1 MKSPSARER
10 PFEAQEDSTTIE
22 SSGTVVASSTPST
35 TEIESTEVGSDASSA
50 AGDAHNGAGRFD
62 DDQESIDASSREASR
77 TEPQDVSSNS
87 DRNGT
92 KTEAN
97 SSEPVAQQGCRD
109 EVSTGMCFDGDDERN
124 VTGSS
129 SVSRKRPASDF
140 LPISAEIKR
149 IGVEIPENK
158 ANQSRSEVRR
168 ISPVLVSLRER
179 TLGEI
184 SLSSD
189 SCLIAKNN
197 SILDDSLTSSCRTPM
212 NGSFDD
218 CVRMSLDPEATD
230 AEAAHSERAS
240 SAEDSVTC
248 RRNLEYSDAYV
259 DEDTFCSLTLD
270 SPEREHHPCQEKQC
284 EELSESCACDDSVPT
299 NDACMAEKSSKLLA
313 EHVDSPDKPTPD
325 RKDKKR
331 PILKKKPKKNATCDG
346 ACDTDANTDSE
357 ESQKESCFVQ
367 RCAYENTNVQTT
379 EYENQRQMSSPV
391 VTRSKSPFL
400 EPQSPLQ
407 SSMKDCKVLL
417 ARISSPKLV
426 KTAVAQPTKNEA
438 ASEDAAQN
446 PEEDE
451 AIVPAASSSP
461 AENLQPLDDA
471 FSPQTTSNLSEET
484 KPSAE
489 HEDPPMELCLIQRCA
504 HENVQKTEPENHSN
518 KQMDSSVVP
527 RPKSPVEANSPS
539 LNTTKSSKIMIAKVM
554 SPKLTRSVMEK
565 FVKDETTFKSII
577 RSLREDEEVLI
588 TSSSTSNNRDSSEAS
603 VDSPKEMKLSE
614 HNDLPR
620 DTCSVQRCTHDVQ
633 KTEREDHAKN
643 QLGSPMPL
651 RLKTTLAEE
660 QSSPLSDM
668 KECKVILARIRTGM
682 ESLAKDDTES
692 RAATKDLG
700 KNEEVVLASL
710 SSSVESLQPLN
721 NLNASA
727 VTPSSPEE
735 MELSAAHK
743 DPPKESCL
751 VQRGANE
758 NTDAQKTE
766 PEDHFEQLVGSPTVL
781 RAKTPPVEANSPLLN
796 AMKSCRI
803 MIAKVTSPKPT
814 SSVAEN
820 FVKDETTSESIVRS
834 LRKDEEVVFTSSSP
848 STSSSQLTNNRDSLD
863 TLVDSTKEMKPSE
876 QKDLPK
882 DTCFVQRCTHDV
894 QKTEPEDRAKKQLA
908 SPMSLRLKTPSPEE
922 QSPSSNA
929 MKECK
934 VMLARVRTAV
944 ENLIKDET
952 ASRAV
957 IKNLGENEE
966 VVFTSLSSS
975 VENLQPLNNLDTSE
989 VTPGSPELEPSAD
1002 VPEAVDTETE
1012 TETGSDSSE
1021 VSVTN
1026 VRLRG
1031 CDDDPVSDQIS
1042 CPESESMCCVDI
1054 NSEIIT
1060 RLEAERPEAFTEDSA
1075 ESLALATGARDEVR
1089 SDGSDSGLGSEIPG
1103 DHGPAP
1109 APESDSETSFLDR
1122 IPDDILSDKEKAANQ
1137 LDSFAPTVATLSTPQ
1152 TPLPVFSSPSKSN
1165 LKRRLIDSMEGAP
1178 TPKRSNTDES
1188 MKKKRNIH
1196 FDAVTVYYFPR
1207 AQGFTCVPS
1216 QGGSTLGMSATHT
1229 HAERFSLSEH
1239 ATEQRRIHRARLAQL
1254 RSERA
1259 ANCVVEAASSSEDPS
1274 DDTDEEQSD
1283 NEELDIDS
1291 YYFLQPVPT
1300 WQRRALLRA
1309 AGVRRIDA
1317 VEKDECRDIRASREH
1332 CGCGCKGYC
1341 DPESC
1346 PCSRANVKC
1355 QVDRAGFPCGCTR
1368 DGCANSS
1375 GRIEFNPVRV
1385 RTHFIH
1391 TLMRLE
1397 LEKKQRE
1404 EEGTDHDAS
1413 DNQNGRSP
1421 LREINL
1427 GSVMENR
1434 NAESCL
1440 NGGGFTTL
1448 HYENHDAGDG
1458 GANCQPEVPGT
1469 REDSLDLYAIRDD
1482 CYPSE
1487 DTVDGTQGPQ
1497 RKLHPEF
1504 SQAFQ
1509 TFSSQ
1514 TNVGV
1519 NFQQPTYQDYQPYA
1533 NLPSTSRVQFQ
1544 PQFQAVPGNS
1554 GFSHY
1559 APYGQDTGS
1568 IQGNCQV
1575 HPEQHSSNYETSFA
1589 QDESTGSQYTNLN
1602 SVQPMNTVQQM
1613 GKLEPFSELLSGR
1626 YSYYGEMEPQA
1637 HGTYHGNG
1645 TKVEVEKS
1653 NEQQSESTEE
1663 CDENFGEIIK
1673 KSMVETVSA

>member
-1 MKSPSARER
+1 MESPSARER
-10 PFEAQEDSTTIE
+10 PFEAQEDSTSVE
-22 SSGTVVASSTPST
+22 SPGTVVAVAVAAAVVTTAAATAAATP
-35 TEIESTEVGSDASSA
+35 IESTEVASDASTA
-50 AGDAHNGAGRFD
+50 AVDTRDVVDGQLLALGSPGALGAERARETQPDPQMGQKSRKSCKQSDDGDETDEKR
-62 DDQESIDASSREASR
+62 SIDVDPSVRFLEKEDLRS
-77 TEPQDVSSNS
+77 V
-87 DRNGT
+87 
-92 KTEAN
+92 
-97 SSEPVAQQGCRD
+97 
-109 EVSTGMCFDGDDERN
+109 
-124 VTGSS
+124 GSS
-129 SVSRKRPASDF
+129 PVSRKRPASDF

-149 IGVEIPENK
+149 IGVEIPENE
-158 ANQSRSEVRR
+158 ANQLRSDVRR

-189 SCLIAKNN
+189 SCLFEDEGRCISRNARILESTFTSPCRPKTLYENN
-197 SILDDSLTSSCRTPM
+197 PE
-212 NGSFDD
+212 GSN
-218 CVRMSLDPEATD
+218 ATR
-230 AEAAHSERAS
+230 AES
-240 SAEDSVTC
+240 SATT
-248 RRNLEYSDAYV
+248 
-259 DEDTFCSLTLD
+259 DEDTTLRAGGGYVASISPKIVEQRAENATDYHGSLEYTNDDAFIDEDSCCSLARE

-284 EELSESCACDDSVPT
+284 EEPAGSCACDDSVLMDDVLGAKQSNEESIMET
-299 NDACMAEKSSKLLA
+299 RYLSVTLQRIDMSGRL
-313 EHVDSPDKPTPD
+313 TPE

-331 PILKKKPKKNATCDG
+331 PTPKKKLKKNLDDADVN
-346 ACDTDANTDSE
+346 DTDREETLGESPVQRCPQETKNLQTNEPEDLQHRQVSPVANRSKTSSIETQSSPLGAIKNCKVMLSRVSSPKPVRTTKDVSRIGATNTEENLEVDPTMLSAENSQSSSNTDQYATIDSQEETKLSVLEHEDASE
-357 ESQKESCFVQ
+357 SLLPRCVVPEDNQKIEFEDRSNEVDSNETPGPRTSLDDARTLPSGSNVDCKMMMDKMLLKPVRTPMEIPENEQDLSLGVSKNPTVVEEATFASSSAEDPLKSLDSIEARQKETESFVERNDPAQESFVQ
-367 RCAYENTNVQTT
+367 RCANENIEKT
-379 EYENQRQMSSPV
+379 ESEDYKKLRAGLPVSPRSRTPSVEAQSSSPSV
-391 VTRSKSPFL
+391 VKNCKVLLERVASPKLTRTTPEKSSKDETTSRVVIKKLVDEEVALDASLNALENPQPLNNKDSSKVEVDASDETKPSADQKDSTKESRSIQHCAHENVEKIESEERRSKKLGNSPVMIARPRTL
-400 EPQSPLQ
+400 SGEGQ
-407 SSMKDCKVLL
+407 SSSSPSSPSSSGMKDCKVVL
-417 ARISSPKLV
+417 ARMMSPKPV
-426 KTAVAQPTKNEA
+426 KTAVEKLTKN
-438 ASEDAAQN
+438 D
-446 PEEDE
+446 
-451 AIVPAASSSP
+451 
-461 AENLQPLDDA
+461 
-471 FSPQTTSNLSEET
+471 
-484 KPSAE
+484 
-489 HEDPPMELCLIQRCA
+489 
-504 HENVQKTEPENHSN
+504 
-518 KQMDSSVVP
+518 
-527 RPKSPVEANSPS
+527 
-539 LNTTKSSKIMIAKVM
+539 
-554 SPKLTRSVMEK
+554 
-565 FVKDETTFKSII
+565 
-577 RSLREDEEVLI
+577 
-588 TSSSTSNNRDSSEAS
+588 
-603 VDSPKEMKLSE
+603 
-614 HNDLPR
+614 
-620 DTCSVQRCTHDVQ
+620 
-633 KTEREDHAKN
+633 
-643 QLGSPMPL
+643 
-651 RLKTTLAEE
+651 
-660 QSSPLSDM
+660 
-668 KECKVILARIRTGM
+668 
-682 ESLAKDDTES
+682 
-692 RAATKDLG
+692 
-700 KNEEVVLASL
+700 
-710 SSSVESLQPLN
+710 
-721 NLNASA
+721 
-727 VTPSSPEE
+727 
-735 MELSAAHK
+735 
-743 DPPKESCL
+743 
-751 VQRGANE
+751 
-758 NTDAQKTE
+758 
-766 PEDHFEQLVGSPTVL
+766 
-781 RAKTPPVEANSPLLN
+781 
-796 AMKSCRI
+796 
-803 MIAKVTSPKPT
+803 
-814 SSVAEN
+814 
-820 FVKDETTSESIVRS
+820 
-834 LRKDEEVVFTSSSP
+834 
-848 STSSSQLTNNRDSLD
+848 
-863 TLVDSTKEMKPSE
+863 
-876 QKDLPK
+876 
-882 DTCFVQRCTHDV
+882 
-894 QKTEPEDRAKKQLA
+894 
-908 SPMSLRLKTPSPEE
+908 
-922 QSPSSNA
+922 
-929 MKECK
+929 
-934 VMLARVRTAV
+934 
-944 ENLIKDET
+944 T

-957 IKNLGENEE
+957 IKNLRENEE
-966 VVFTSLSSS
+966 VVYTSSS
-975 VENLQPLNNLDTSE
+975 HVTENLQPLNNLVSSETTPTSPVE
-989 VTPGSPELEPSAD
+989 TLEPTVD

-1021 VSVTN
+1021 VSMTN
-1026 VRLRG
+1026 VRLRS
-1031 CDDDPVSDQIS
+1031 CDDDAVSDQIS

-1054 NSEIIT
+1054 NPEIIT

-1103 DHGPAP
+1103 DPGPAP

-1122 IPDDILSDKEKAANQ
+1122 IPDDILSDKEKAVNQ
-1137 LDSFAPTVATLSTPQ
+1137 LESFTPTVATPGTPQ
-1152 TPLPVFSSPSKSN
+1152 TPLAAFPSPSKSN
-1165 LKRRLIDSMEGAP
+1165 LKRRLTDCMEGAP

-1188 MKKKRNIH
+1188 MKKKRNIQ

-1239 ATEQRRIHRARLAQL
+1239 AAEQRRIHRARLAQL

-1427 GSVMENR
+1427 GSVIENR
-1434 NAESCL
+1434 NGESCL

-1458 GANCQPEVPGT
+1458 GGNCQPEVPGT

-1509 TFSSQ
+1509 TFSGQ
-1514 TNVGV
+1514 TNAGV

-1559 APYGQDTGS
+1559 APYGQETGS
-1568 IQGNCQV
+1568 IPGNCQV
-1575 HPEQHSSNYETSFA
+1575 HPGQHSSTYETSFA
-1589 QDESTGSQYTNLN
+1589 QDETTGSQYTNLN
-1602 SVQPMNTVQQM
+1602 SVQPMNAVQQM

-1653 NEQQSESTEE
+1653 QGNEQQSESTEE